1 VKHGEFIKHV
11 AERAGVRKDIAE
23 KLTQATLETLADRL
37 SGGEPHDLASQLPQE
52 LQDYVRPSTKL
63 NEKFGPDEF
72 VRRVAAKAGV
82 DDETAAKGAR
92 AVGITIKEAITP
104 GEWDDVMAQL
114 PKEYAG
120 FLETAPA

>member
-1 VKHGEFIKHV
+1 MKHGEFIKHV

-37 SGGEPHDLASQLPQE
+37 AGGEPHDLASQLPKE
-52 LQDYVRPSTKL
+52 LQEYVRPSSKL

-72 VRRVAAKAGV
+72 VIRVAAIAGV

-92 AVGITIKEAITP
+92 AVGITIKEAVTP

-114 PKEYAG
+114 PREYSD
-120 FLETAPA
+120 FLQTAPA